1 MYGPAHVFAANAV
14 GAVETLLI
22 SDGLFRTDDA
32 NRRRRWVGLAE
43 EVEAQGGDVRV
54 FSAAH
59 ATGAQ
64 LEEIT
69 GVAATTRFPVPD
81 IAEADLEPPE
91 WLK

>member
-1 MYGPAHVFAANAV
+1 M
-14 GAVETLLI
+14 
-22 SDGLFRTDDA
+22 
-32 NRRRRWVGLAE
+32 
-43 EVEAQGGDVRV
+43 RV